1 MTSATNIPT
10 NDDDA
15 VDVYD
20 AAATW
25 HDRKARPDWRDT
37 DEAALVAWLE
47 ADPEHARAYADMAE
61 VGEIVDAAA
70 GNDDLAWEMAQARRA
85 LNQGRA
91 RKARPAFGL
100 FAASLAGVAILAATG
115 AGGWLWWRGAA
126 TEVTYAAAPGRRTAV
141 TLADGSR
148 VALDGGARIRVA
160 LSRGERRIDLTGG
173 RAFFDVAHDA
183 RRPFEVFG
191 GDHVVRAVGTAFEV
205 DVAAKAA
212 PFRVALLQG
221 RVQVRGMA
229 GGRATDL
236 VPGQVLVADAAG
248 GERVSSTD
256 VAATTAWR
264 EGRLALRGEALE
276 AAAEEL
282 NRRGGR
288 RIVVEGA
295 ARALRISGSYGGD
308 DPETFARAIAAV
320 HGLSVGRAADGA
332 IVLSRGPGSGASAD

>member
-1 MTSATNIPT
+1 MTSASNIPT
-10 NDDDA
+10 NDDDP

-25 HDRKARPDWRDT
+25 HDRKVRPDWRDS

-70 GNDDLAWEMAQARRA
+70 GDDDLAWEMAQARRA
-85 LNQGRA
+85 LSHGRA
-91 RKARPAFGL
+91 RKARSSFGRL
-100 FAASLAGVAILAATG
+100 AAGLAGVAIVLG
-115 AGGWLWWRGAA
+115 AGGWLWWRSGA
-126 TEVTYAAAPGRRTAV
+126 TEATYAAAPGHRTAV

-148 VALDGGARIRVA
+148 VVLDGGARIRVA
-160 LSRGERRIDLTGG
+160 LNRGQRRIDLTGG

-205 DVAAKAA
+205 DMAAKGA

-221 RVQVRGMA
+221 RVQVRDIG

-236 VPGQVLVADAAG
+236 SPGQVLIANAAG

-264 EGRLALRGEALE
+264 EGRLALRSETLE
-276 AAAEEL
+276 TAVEEL

-295 ARALRISGSYGGD
+295 ARTLRISGSYGGD

-332 IVLSRGPGSGASAD
+332 IVLSPRRGSGASAD

>member
-1 MTSATNIPT
+1 MTPATDIPT
-10 NDDDA
+10 NDDGL

-25 HDRKARPDWRDT
+25 HDRKARSDWRDA
-37 DEAALVAWLE
+37 DEATLVAWLE

-85 LNQGRA
+85 LNQGKA
-91 RKARPAFGL
+91 RKARWSFGL
-100 FAASLAGVAILAATG
+100 LAASLAGVAILVG
-115 AGGWLWWRGAA
+115 AGGWLWWRGGT
-126 TEVTYAAAPGRRTAV
+126 TETVYAAAPAHRATV
-141 TLADGSR
+141 ILADGSR
-148 VALDGGARIRVA
+148 VALDGGTRIRVA
-160 LSRGERRIDLTGG
+160 LSRSERRIDLDRG

-183 RRPFEVFG
+183 GRPFEVFG

-205 DVAAKAA
+205 DVAARTA

-221 RVQVRGMA
+221 RVRVRGLT

-236 VPGQVLVADAAG
+236 SPGQVLVADAAG

-256 VAATTAWR
+256 VAASTAWR
-264 EGRLALRGEALE
+264 EGRLALRGETLE
-276 AAAEEL
+276 TAVEEL

-320 HGLSVGRAADGA
+320 HGLNVGRTANGV
-332 IVLSRGPGSGASAD
+332 IVLSPGRGAGASAD